1 MEPALRD
8 LLDSY
13 RSGLKNYF
21 DSLPEDNKEV
31 LNAKKLLSEMETLA
45 ESSKDY
51 SAFMADAQNKNY
63 FTEIIGF
70 YSKLG
75 NEAYQLKPKS
85 NRIPS
90 PQEIAKGYHLSFESL
105 GEAKKDPNV
114 AKIYN
119 RIFQLENEST
129 SGPNFILRME
139 EEDLFLGMSKYH
151 LVYVMRNGLEKLL
164 NSGNPEIVTAEKSL
178 GIVSSPQMEHY
189 FQSMQNKMNEAK
201 TVIEMEILSFQ
212 EAENSR
218 FSNLW
223 DSCFLFAVFQSFLS
237 PLISFRM
244 TGSREHKDDTKQA
257 YEFVCEFYGTNWNE
271 IFENPRIWDYFERTI
286 FGGGKEIFKEQGLTS
301 AKELQH
307 HLRGYL
313 EQCVQDVDRDT
324 DPSKQVVLF
333 RDSEIELS
341 HVYESLKKA

>member
-1 MEPALRD
+1 MEPALKD

-13 RSGLKNYF
+13 RSGLKNYI

-31 LNAKKLLSEMETLA
+31 LNAKKLLSDMESLA
-45 ESSKDY
+45 ESSTDY
-51 SAFMADAQNKNY
+51 SAFMAEAQNRNY

-85 NRIPS
+85 NHIPS

-105 GEAKKDPNV
+105 GDAKKDPNV

-119 RIFQLENEST
+119 RVFQLESEST

-139 EEDLFLGMSKYH
+139 EEDLFLGMSKSH
-151 LVYVMRNGLEKLL
+151 LVYVMRDGLEKLL
-164 NSGNPEIVTAEKSL
+164 NSGKPELTSAEKSL

-189 FQSMQNKMNEAK
+189 FQSMQTKMNEAK
-201 TVIEMEILSFQ
+201 TIIEMEVLAFE

-223 DSCFLFAVFQSFLS
+223 DSNFLFAVFQSFLS

-244 TGSREHKDDTKQA
+244 TGSKEHKEDTKQA
-257 YEFVCEFYGTNWNE
+257 YEFVCDFYGTNWNE
-271 IFENPRIWDYFERTI
+271 IFGNPRIWDYFERTI
-286 FGGGKEIFKEQGLTS
+286 FGGGKEIFNEQGIKS
-301 AKELQH
+301 AKELQN
-307 HLRGYL
+307 HLKGYM
-313 EQCVQDVDRDT
+313 EQCVTDIDRVI
-324 DPSKQVVLF
+324 DPSKQLVWF
-333 RDSEIELS
+333 RDSEIALS
-341 HVYESLKKA
+341 RVYESLKQA

>member
-1 MEPALRD
+1 MEPALKD

-13 RSGLKNYF
+13 RTGLKTYF

-31 LNAKKLLSEMETLA
+31 LSAKKLLSEMESLA
-45 ESSKDY
+45 ESSADY
-51 SAFMADAQNKNY
+51 SAFMAEAQNRNY
-63 FTEIIGF
+63 FTEIIGY

-75 NEAYQLKPKS
+75 NEVYQSKPKS

-90 PQEIAKGYHLSFESL
+90 PQEIAKGYHLSFESF

-119 RIFQLENEST
+119 RVFQLENEST
-129 SGPNFILRME
+129 SGPNFIFRME
-139 EEDLFLGMSKYH
+139 EEDLFLRMSKH
-151 LVYVMRNGLEKLL
+151 HMVYVMRDGLEKLL
-164 NSGNPEIVTAEKSL
+164 NSGNPEIATAEKSL

-189 FQSMQNKMNEAK
+189 FESMQIKMNEAK
-201 TVIEMEILSFQ
+201 TIIEMEVLAC
-212 EAENSR
+212 EAAENSR

-223 DSCFLFAVFQSFLS
+223 DSGFLFAVFQSFLS

-244 TGSREHKDDTKQA
+244 TGSKEHKEDTKQA
-257 YEFVCEFYGTNWNE
+257 YEFVCDFYGTNWNE

-286 FGGGKEIFKEQGLTS
+286 FGGGKEIFKEQGITS
-301 AKELQH
+301 AKELKN

-313 EQCVQDVDRDT
+313 EQCVQDIDLAT
-324 DPSKQVVLF
+324 DLSKQIVWF

-341 HVYESLKKA
+341 QVYESLKKA

>member
-1 MEPALRD
+1 MEPALKD
-8 LLDSY
+8 LIDSY
-13 RSGLKNYF
+13 RTGLKSYF

-51 SAFMADAQNKNY
+51 STFMAEAQNRNY
-63 FTEIIGF
+63 FTEIIGY

-90 PQEIAKGYHLSFESL
+90 PEEIAKGYHLSFESL

-119 RIFQLENEST
+119 RVFQLESEST
-129 SGPNFILRME
+129 SGPNFILKME
-139 EEDLFLGMSKYH
+139 EEDLFLGMSRYH
-151 LVYVMRNGLEKLL
+151 MVYVMRDGLEKLL
-164 NSGNPEIVTAEKSL
+164 NSGNPEITTAEKSL

-201 TVIEMEILSFQ
+201 TIIEMEVLAFQ

-218 FSNLW
+218 FLNLW
-223 DSCFLFAVFQSFLS
+223 DSGFLFAIFQSFLS

-244 TGSREHKDDTKQA
+244 TGSKEHKEDAKQA
-257 YEFVCEFYGTNWNE
+257 YEFVCDFYGTNWND
-271 IFENPRIWDYFERTI
+271 IFENRRIWDYFERTI

-301 AKELQH
+301 AKELQAD
-307 HLRGYL
+307 LRGYL
-313 EQCVQDVDRDT
+313 DKCVSDIDRIT
-324 DPSKQVVLF
+324 DPSKQVVWF

-341 HVYESLKKA
+341 LVYESLKKA

>member
-1 MEPALRD
+1 MEPALKD
-8 LLDSY
+8 LIDSY
-13 RSGLKNYF
+13 RTGLKSYF

-31 LNAKKLLSEMETLA
+31 LNAKKLLSEMETIA

-51 SAFMADAQNKNY
+51 SAFMAEAQNRNY
-63 FTEIIGF
+63 FTEIIGY

-90 PQEIAKGYHLSFESL
+90 PEEIAKGYHLSFESL

-119 RIFQLENEST
+119 RVFQLESEST
-129 SGPNFILRME
+129 SGPNFILKME
-139 EEDLFLGMSKYH
+139 EEDLFLGMSRYH
-151 LVYVMRNGLEKLL
+151 MDYVMRDGLEKLL
-164 NSGNPEIVTAEKSL
+164 NSGNPEITTAEKSL
-178 GIVSSPQMEHY
+178 GIVSSPQMEQY

-201 TVIEMEILSFQ
+201 TIIEMEVLAFQ

-218 FSNLW
+218 FLNLW
-223 DSCFLFAVFQSFLS
+223 DSSFLFAVFQSFLS

-244 TGSREHKDDTKQA
+244 TGSKEHKEDAKQA
-257 YEFVCEFYGTNWNE
+257 YEFVCDFYGTNWND
-271 IFENPRIWDYFERTI
+271 IFENRRIWDYFERTI

-301 AKELQH
+301 AKELQAD
-307 HLRGYL
+307 LRGYL
-313 EQCVQDVDRDT
+313 DKCVSDIDRIT
-324 DPSKQVVLF
+324 DPSKQVVWF

-341 HVYESLKKA
+341 LVYESLKKA